1 MANAIDSGEANEF
14 EQDVV
19 TRIIPFEHSA
29 RTHQRWLAG
38 DVEPPIAVTEKPT
51 RNMRKPVAK

>member
-1 MANAIDSGEANEF
+1 MANAVDSESNEF
-14 EQDVV
+14 SFEIP
-19 TRIIPFEHSA
+19 TRVIEFEHSS
-29 RTHQRWLAG
+29 RTHARWLAG